1 MRHPDIAEAQV
12 VGLPDTFMGE
22 EVAAVIRLKPAS
34 SASDEEVLRYCRDGI
49 SRHKVPKYISFVTEF
64 PLTASG
70 KVKKFEL
77 KAQLITELG
86 LDDIARLRT
95 A

>member
-1 MRHPDIAEAQV
+1 MRD
-12 VGLPDTFMGE
+12 
-22 EVAAVIRLKPAS
+22 
-34 SASDEEVLRYCRDGI
+34 YCRAGI
-49 SRHKVPKYISFVTEF
+49 SRHKVPKYIRFVDSF

-77 KAQLITELG
+77 RELLIKELG
-86 LDDIARLRT
+86 LEDAARAADGLKRSPVRG